1 MAMGTG
7 SKPEKAAKKQT
18 SLDAEQVKELVA
30 LEGELQDLKQQ
41 HGIADKGPLWQRII
55 QSYYNFRDAHTTLN
69 PVHRKTYLWLCLL
82 ACIGVNQFYA
92 RHWVKG
98 LLYLAFSWTGIPI
111 AMGLIDW
118 MIAVPKEPD
127 ENGMIMI

>member
-7 SKPEKAAKKQT
+7 SKPKKEQKT
-18 SLDAEQVKELVA
+18 ETPLDAEQVKELVA
-30 LEGELQDLKQQ
+30 LEGELKDLKEQ
-41 HGIADKGPLWQRII
+41 HGIVEEGPLWQRII
-55 QSYYNFRDAHTTLN
+55 QGYYDFRDAHTKLN
-69 PVHRKTYLWLCLL
+69 PVKRKTYLWLCLL
-82 ACIGVNQFYA
+82 SVFGINQFYA

-98 LLYLAFSWTGIPI
+98 LLYIAVCWTGISI
-111 AMGLIDW
+111 AMGFIDW

>member
-7 SKPEKAAKKQT
+7 SAPKKEKKTQT
-18 SLDAEQVKELVA
+18 PLNAEQVKELAA
-30 LEGELQDLKQQ
+30 LEGELKDLTEQ
-41 HGIADKGPLWQRII
+41 HGIEEKGPLWQRII
-55 QSYYNFRDAHTTLN
+55 QSYYDFRDAHTTLN
-69 PVHRKTYLWLCLL
+69 PVKRKTYLWLCLL
-82 ACIGVNQFYA
+82 AGVGINQFYA

-118 MIAVPKEPD
+118 MIAVPKQPD